1 MSTPARQEDAAS
13 KVVQAPAPA
22 PGLPERVTVGLSA
35 AIFAMRD
42 DEPMVAIIPPAR
54 CERVGDG
61 ALPCGPFSPR
71 EHATL
76 EAGLATWVQ
85 SQTGIALGATRQLCT
100 VGDRLRVNATASV
113 GPAVL
118 GPASLGPASLG
129 PASVGPASLGPASLG
144 PVSIS
149 ICYLALLAPAQ
160 CSDQSG
166 VIWRSWYAYLPWE
179 DWRRGK
185 PACLTQEIEPRLIAW
200 SRMTDP
206 TCAAPAPNEIRDRSQ
221 RLRIA
226 FGLDGAAWDE
236 EKVLERYELLCEA
249 GLTGPTGSVS
259 FLTRLPRL
267 QHPLTGDHNRLLA
280 NAVGEL
286 RRRIKWQPV
295 IFELMAD
302 TFTLYEL
309 QKTVEAILGP
319 HLHKQ
324 NFRRL
329 VEAGGLVEPTGEHR
343 LRTGGRP
350 ARLFRFRPDVLLER
364 LAPGV
369 RVKSGRA

>member
-1 MSTPARQEDAAS
+1 MRTPARREDAGCRPRQPSAL
-13 KVVQAPAPA
+13 AD
-22 PGLPERVTVGLSA
+22 RVAVCLSA
-35 AIFAMRD
+35 AIFAMRE
-42 DEPMVAIIPPAR
+42 DEPVVAIIPER
-54 CERVGDG
+54 SERVGDG

-76 EAGLATWVQ
+76 EAGLAASVL
-85 SQTGIALGATRQLCT
+85 SETGIVLATARQLCT
-100 VGDRLRVNATASV
+100 VGDRLCNPPPTGGTASI
-113 GPAVL
+113 A
-118 GPASLGPASLG
+118 
-129 PASVGPASLGPASLG
+129 
-144 PVSIS
+144 
-149 ICYLALLAPAQ
+149 ICYLALVGPQQCAGAP
-160 CSDQSG
+160 SDRDG
-166 VIWRSWYAYLPWE
+166 AIWRSWYSYFPWE

-185 PACLTQEIEPRLIAW
+185 PDCLAQEIEPRLKLWGVTSGQAAEAKE
-200 SRMTDP
+200 RTDHP
-206 TCAAPAPNEIRDRSQ
+206 CEAAAAGDVRDRSQ

-226 FGLDGAAWDE
+226 FGLDGAAWDD

-249 GLTGPTGSVS
+249 GLAGPAGQGS
-259 FLTRLPRL
+259 FLARLPRL
-267 QHPLTGDHNRLLA
+267 RHPLAGDHNRLLA
-280 NAVGEL
+280 NAIGEL
-286 RRRIKWQPV
+286 RRRIKWQPL

-369 RVKSGRA
+369 RVKSSRG

>member
-1 MSTPARQEDAAS
+1 MRNPARKEDVGGRPQHPS
-13 KVVQAPAPA
+13 PAPA
-22 PGLPERVTVGLSA
+22 ERVMVCLSA
-35 AIFAMRD
+35 AIFAMRE
-42 DEPMVAIIPPAR
+42 DEPMVAIVPPQH

-76 EAGLATWVQ
+76 EAGLAASVLG
-85 SQTGIALGATRQLCT
+85 QTGIALGPARQLCT
-100 VGDRLRVNATASV
+100 VGDRPCDPPPSGGTASI
-113 GPAVL
+113 A
-118 GPASLGPASLG
+118 
-129 PASVGPASLGPASLG
+129 
-144 PVSIS
+144 
-149 ICYLALLAPAQ
+149 ICYLALVGPQA
-160 CSDQSG
+160 CSGALTDHG
-166 VIWRSWYAYLPWE
+166 GAVWRSWYAYLPWE

-185 PACLTQEIEPRLIAW
+185 PDCLAQEIEPRLKLWGQTTPSA
-200 SRMTDP
+200 TGAQGGY
-206 TCAAPAPNEIRDRSQ
+206 TAPASHDVGDRGQ

-236 EKVLERYELLCEA
+236 EKVLDRYELLCEA
-249 GLTGPTGSVS
+249 GLAGGDTETS

-267 QHPLTGDHNRLLA
+267 SHPLAGDHNRLLA
-280 NAVGEL
+280 NAIGEL

-295 IFELMAD
+295 IFEMMAD
-302 TFTLYEL
+302 AFTLYEL

-350 ARLFRFRPDVLLER
+350 ARLFRFRQDVLLER

>member
-1 MSTPARQEDAAS
+1 MSTPARKEDAAR
-13 KVVQAPAPA
+13 KAMHAPAPA
-22 PGLPERVTVGLSA
+22 LAERVTVGLSS
-35 AIFAMRD
+35 AIFAMRE
-42 DEPMVAIIPPAR
+42 DEPMVAVIPPAR

-76 EAGLATWVQ
+76 EAGLTSWVQ
-85 SQTGIALGATRQLCT
+85 SQTGIALGTARQLCA
-100 VGDRLRVNATASV
+100 VGDRLRANA
-113 GPAVL
+113 PAAL
-118 GPASLGPASLG
+118 EPASIG
-129 PASVGPASLGPASLG
+129 
-144 PVSIS
+144 
-149 ICYLALLAPAQ
+149 ICYLALLAPTQ
-160 CSDQSG
+160 CTDQSG
-166 VIWRSWYAYLPWE
+166 VIWRSWYAYFPWE

-185 PACLTQEIEPRLIAW
+185 PDCLTHEIEPHLTAW
-200 SRMTDP
+200 SRLTGEP
-206 TCAAPAPNEIRDRSQ
+206 SAARAPHDIRDRGQ

-249 GLTGPTGSVS
+249 GLAGPAASAS
-259 FLTRLPRL
+259 LLARLPRL

-280 NAVGEL
+280 NAIGEL

>member
-1 MSTPARQEDAAS
+1 MSTPARQEDAPSHAAQSPAS
-13 KVVQAPAPA
+13 A
-22 PGLPERVTVGLSA
+22 LSERVTVALSA
-35 AIFAMRD
+35 AIFAMRE
-42 DEPMVAIIPPAR
+42 DEPMVAIIPAR
-54 CERVGDG
+54 SERVGDG

-76 EAGLATWVQ
+76 EAGLANCVA
-85 SQTGIALGATRQLCT
+85 SQTGIALGAARQLCT
-100 VGDRLRVNATASV
+100 IGDRRRPTAAAA
-113 GPAVL
+113 PA
-118 GPASLGPASLG
+118 PASIA
-129 PASVGPASLGPASLG
+129 
-144 PVSIS
+144 
-149 ICYLALLAPAQ
+149 ICYLALVAPEQ
-160 CSDQSG
+160 SSDHG
-166 VIWRSWYAYLPWE
+166 GAAWRSWYAYLPWE

-185 PACLTQEIEPRLIAW
+185 PDCLTQEIEPGLRAW
-200 SRMTDP
+200 ARFADP
-206 TCAAPAPNEIRDRSQ
+206 PCEAHAPLDPRDRSQ
-221 RLRIA
+221 RVCIA

-249 GLTGPTGSVS
+249 GLVGPAASVS
-259 FLTRLPRL
+259 FLARLPRL

-295 IFELMAD
+295 VFELMAD

-329 VEAGGLVEPTGEHR
+329 VEAGGLVEPTGQHR